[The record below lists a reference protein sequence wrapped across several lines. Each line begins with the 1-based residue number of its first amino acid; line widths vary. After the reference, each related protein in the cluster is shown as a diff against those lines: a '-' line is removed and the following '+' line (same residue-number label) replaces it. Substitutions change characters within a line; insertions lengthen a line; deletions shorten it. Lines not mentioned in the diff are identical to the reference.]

1 MDEALRQLSDQ
12 IDHATQRLLGTARI
26 ITEPDL
32 RASSL
37 LPGWTRAHV
46 LGHLARDAD
55 AMRNL
60 LVSARTGQDRPA
72 YASADVR
79 QAGIEHSASLRAGEL
94 VADLAASAMA
104 LRTVAR
110 QLPDDGWQVPVRI
123 LDSAPFPA
131 AQLLTRRLVEVEL
144 HHCDLGAGYTPA
156 DWPPAFAAMELA
168 EPMRSQRADR
178 LNSTRTAEPLAPVRP
193 PAPYRPNQRLPG
205 SWLGTR

>member
-72 YASADVR
+72 YASADAR

-104 LRTVAR
+104 
-110 QLPDDGWQVPVRI
+110 
-123 LDSAPFPA
+123 
-131 AQLLTRRLVEVEL
+131 
-144 HHCDLGAGYTPA
+144 
-156 DWPPAFAAMELA
+156 
-168 EPMRSQRADR
+168 
-178 LNSTRTAEPLAPVRP
+178 
-193 PAPYRPNQRLPG
+193 
-205 SWLGTR
+205 